1 MPVKIG
7 IDIGSSTTKI
17 VAFEGKHMLP
27 PMAVKADSQVASLY
41 GAFGRYLYENNLEL
55 SDVEGVYITGVG
67 SKYVEKAVYDRPT
80 YKVDEFIATGTGGY
94 YLTDKKEVIVIS
106 MGTGSFFVKVTENEM
121 KHLGGVG
128 LGGGT
133 ICGLSTIML
142 NTGDIHEIV
151 PLSRK
156 GDVTKIDLRI
166 GDLAKEKLPGLNLDV
181 TASNFGKADAQSK
194 PEDIAAGIVHMV
206 IENICQ
212 AGILASVNTG
222 IKDYI
227 LIGGLTKFF
236 ECRQIIE
243 DFKSLWDVKI
253 SIPEYS
259 DYATAIGS
267 VIAPDSEKADI
278 AAKLVEAPLRL
289 RGIHGIPQLRL
300 IQAERRIGKQ
310 PA

>member
-1 MPVKIG
+1 MVHSEDICMRIIWNWLMWKESISPVWEANMWRKRYMIVLP
-7 IDIGSSTTKI
+7 IKWMNSSLQVPEDIILRIK
-17 VAFEGKHMLP
+17 
-27 PMAVKADSQVASLY
+27 
-41 GAFGRYLYENNLEL
+41 R
-55 SDVEGVYITGVG
+55 
-67 SKYVEKAVYDRPT
+67 
-80 YKVDEFIATGTGGY
+80 
-94 YLTDKKEVIVIS
+94 
-106 MGTGSFFVKVTENEM
+106 SFFVKVTEKEM

-133 ICGLSTIML
+133 ICGLSSIML

-156 GDVTKIDLRI
+156 GDVAKIDLRI
-166 GDLAKEKLPGLNLDV
+166 ADLAKEKLPGLNLDV

-212 AGILASVNTG
+212 AGILASMSTG
-222 IKDYI
+222 IKEYI

-267 VIAPDSEKADI
+267 VIAPDSEKEEI
-278 AAKLVEAPLRL
+278 
-289 RGIHGIPQLRL
+289 
-300 IQAERRIGKQ
+300 
-310 PA
+310 

>member
-1 MPVKIG
+1 MPVRIG

-17 VAFEGKHMLP
+17 VAFEAKRMLP

-55 SDVEGVYITGVG
+55 TDVAGVYVTGVG
-67 SKYVEKAVYDRPT
+67 SKYVEKSVYGCPT
-80 YKVDEFIATGTGGY
+80 YRVDEFVATGTGGY

-133 ICGLSTIML
+133 IAGLSRLML
-142 NTGDIHEIV
+142 NTTEIEEV
-151 PLSRK
+151 VELVEH

-166 GDLAKEKLPGLNLDV
+166 ADLAKEKLPGLNLDV
-181 TASNFGKADAQSK
+181 TASNFAKADLQSK
-194 PEDIAAGIVHMV
+194 REDVAAGIVHMV

-212 AGILASVNTG
+212 AGILASVHTG

-227 LIGGLTKFF
+227 LIGGLTRFF
-236 ECRQIIE
+236 ECHQIIKA
-243 DFKSLWDVKI
+243 FKSLWDVQL

-259 DYATAIGS
+259 DYATAIGA
-267 VIAPDSEKADI
+267 VIAPEASCEGI
-278 AAKLVEAPLRL
+278 GVESRA
-289 RGIHGIPQLRL
+289 
-300 IQAERRIGKQ
+300 
-310 PA
+310 

>member
-17 VAFEGKHMLP
+17 VAFEGEHMLP

-55 SDVEGVYITGVG
+55 ADVEGVYITGVG
-67 SKYVEKAVYDRPT
+67 SKYVEKAVYGCPT
-80 YKVDEFIATGTGGY
+80 YKVDEFVATGTGGY

-106 MGTGSFFVKVTENEM
+106 MGTGSFFVKVTEKEM

-133 ICGLSTIML
+133 ICGLSSIML
-142 NTGDIHEIV
+142 NTGDIQEIV

-156 GDVTKIDLRI
+156 GDVAKIDLRI
-166 GDLAKEKLPGLNLDV
+166 ADLAKEKLPGLNLDV

-212 AGILASVNTG
+212 AGILASMSTG

-253 SIPEYS
+253 TIPEYS

-267 VIAPDSEKADI
+267 VIAPDSEKEEI
-278 AAKLVEAPLRL
+278 
-289 RGIHGIPQLRL
+289 
-300 IQAERRIGKQ
+300 
-310 PA
+310 

>member
-55 SDVEGVYITGVG
+55 PDVEGVYITGVG

-133 ICGLSTIML
+133 ICGLSSIML

-181 TASNFGKADAQSK
+181 TASNFGKADGHREHLSGRNLSLREYRHQGLHPHRWSDQILRV
-194 PEDIAAGIVHMV
+194 PPDHRGLQEPVGRED
-206 IENICQ
+206 Q
-212 AGILASVNTG
+212 
-222 IKDYI
+222 
-227 LIGGLTKFF
+227 
-236 ECRQIIE
+236 
-243 DFKSLWDVKI
+243 
-253 SIPEYS
+253 YS
-259 DYATAIGS
+259 G
-267 VIAPDSEKADI
+267 V
-278 AAKLVEAPLRL
+278 LRL
-289 RGIHGIPQLRL
+289 RYRD
-300 IQAERRIGKQ
+300 RIRDRAGFG
-310 PA
+310 